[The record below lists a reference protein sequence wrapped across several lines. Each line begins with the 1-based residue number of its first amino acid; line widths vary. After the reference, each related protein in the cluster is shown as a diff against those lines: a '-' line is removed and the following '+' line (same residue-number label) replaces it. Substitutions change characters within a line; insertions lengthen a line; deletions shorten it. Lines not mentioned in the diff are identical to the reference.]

1 MGSIAIKEIWSD
13 GILKDKLNIVL
24 INDDLSP
31 DNLNEHCG
39 AEFVQKDQ
47 KLPCN
52 WEVSEHANKKCI
64 SFDGDADR

>member
-1 MGSIAIKEIWSD
+1 M
-13 GILKDKLNIVL
+13 KDKLNIIL